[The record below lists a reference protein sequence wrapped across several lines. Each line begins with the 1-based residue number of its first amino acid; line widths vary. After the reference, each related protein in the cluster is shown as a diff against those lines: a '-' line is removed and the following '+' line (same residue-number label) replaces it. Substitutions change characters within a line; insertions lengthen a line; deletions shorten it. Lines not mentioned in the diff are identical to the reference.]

1 MLTTQKASE
10 PAVRADRIK
19 NVDYCRTLTV
29 VWLSRID
36 YQPALELQNA
46 LVSARLSDEVGDVML
61 LLEHPHVYTLGR
73 GADERF
79 VLKTGDIPVYRVSRG
94 GQVTYHGPGQLIG
107 YPIVKLEGAERDVI
121 RYLRQLEHVLIRA
134 LATIRIAA
142 QRRTGLTGVWIGQE
156 KIASIG
162 IGFRRWV
169 SMHGFALNVATDLS
183 FFDAIVPCGITG
195 CRMTSITA
203 QGLEAITS
211 ESVSQIVAD
220 RFAAVFGYQRILRA
234 CEAELSALV
243 DPTAHTGKFGDSEQ
257 NGTKAS

>member
-1 MLTTQKASE
+1 MPIARKASE
-10 PAVRADRIK
+10 ALVRASTVKEIDS
-19 NVDYCRTLTV
+19 YRTLTV
-29 VWLSRID
+29 AWLGRID
-36 YQPALELQNA
+36 YLPALELQNC
-46 LVSARLSDEVGDVML
+46 LVSARLRDDIGDILL
-61 LLEHPHVYTLGR
+61 LLEHPHVFTLGR

-79 VLKTGDIPVYRVSRG
+79 VLNPADIPVYRVSRG

-107 YPIVKLEGAERDVI
+107 YPIVKLEGAGRDVI
-121 RYLRQLEHVLIRA
+121 RYLRQLEQVLIEVLAMLGIMAQQRA
-134 LATIRIAA
+134 
-142 QRRTGLTGVWIGQE
+142 GLTGVWIGQE

-183 FFDAIVPCGITG
+183 FFHAIVPCGIAD

-211 ESVSQIVAD
+211 ESVSQIVAN

-234 CEAELSALV
+234 CEAELSALI
-243 DPTAHTGKFGDSEQ
+243 DPTVHTGEVRR
-257 NGTKAS
+257 

>member
-10 PAVRADRIK
+10 PAVRADRVK
-19 NVDYCRTLTV
+19 NVNSPRTLTV
-29 VWLSRID
+29 AWLSRID

-134 LATIRIAA
+134 LATIGIAA

-169 SMHGFALNVATDLS
+169 SLHGFALNVATDLS
-183 FFDAIVPCGITG
+183 FFDTIVPCGIAG
-195 CRMTSITA
+195 CRMTSIMA
-203 QGLEAITS
+203 QGLGEFTT
-211 ESVSQIVAD
+211 ESIGQIVAGQ
-220 RFAAVFGYQRILRA
+220 FAAVFGYQRIVMA
-234 CEAELSALV
+234 QAAELTALI
-243 DPTAHTGKFGDSEQ
+243 DPAVHAGD
-257 NGTKAS
+257 ARR

>member
-1 MLTTQKASE
+1 MPTIQKASE
-10 PAVRADRIK
+10 PAVRADRVK

-29 VWLSRID
+29 AWLGRID

-46 LVSARLSDEVGDVML
+46 LLSARLSDEVGDVLL

-134 LATIRIAA
+134 LATIGIAA

-169 SMHGFALNVATDLS
+169 SLHGFALNVATDLS
-183 FFDAIVPCGITG
+183 FFDAIVPCGIAG

-203 QGLEAITS
+203 QGLGEFTT
-211 ESVSQIVAD
+211 ESIGQIVAGQ
-220 RFAAVFGYQRILRA
+220 FAAMFGYQRMVMA
-234 CEAELSALV
+234 QAAELTALI
-243 DPTAHTGKFGDSEQ
+243 DPAVHVGE
-257 NGTKAS
+257 ARR